1 MKCRHCDVE
10 FRRPDGVLPIPHDRC
25 SRCHEEI
32 EALNEMGKKHG
43 TGKPMMKTKAII
55 AAALMGVS
63 GFLLVVLWSMA

>member
-1 MKCRHCDVE
+1 MKCRLCDVE
-10 FRRPDGVLPIPHDRC
+10 FLRPVEVPIPHDRC
-25 SRCHEEI
+25 TRCHEKI